1 MASNTIPKAFVL
13 VHGAWNGG
21 WCWRR
26 VADLLR
32 SRGHSVTTPTQT
44 GLGERSHLL
53 SESITLSVFIDDIVN
68 HLTWEDLTNV
78 VLVGHSFGGITIT
91 GVADAVPERIAKLI
105 YLDGAIL
112 KNGEALFDLFPDEIV
127 EARIKAANETSGGLT
142 IPTPPAE
149 YFGHTDP
156 ADIAFV
162 ERQLTPHPIATYK
175 NSLAINGP
183 AGNGL
188 PTIYIECVDPVLE
201 PMRVF
206 HQRARE
212 AGWPISEIAAG
223 HDAMTI
229 DPVATADL
237 LEKHSA

>member
-1 MASNTIPKAFVL
+1 MAPNTIPKTFVL
-13 VHGAWNGG
+13 VHGAWHGG
-21 WCWRR
+21 WCWER
-26 VADLLR
+26 VADVLR

-53 SESITLSVFIDDIVN
+53 SEAVTLSVFIDDIVN

-105 YLDGAIL
+105 YLDGMIL
-112 KNGEALFDLFPDEIV
+112 ENGEALFDLYPKEIV
-127 EARIKAANETSGGLT
+127 EARIAAANETSGGLAMAAH
-142 IPTPPAE
+142 PAE
-149 YFGHTDP
+149 IFGVFDP
-156 ADIAFV
+156 ADVAFV
-162 ERQLTPHPIATYK
+162 ERRLTPHPIATYRNALTI
-175 NSLAINGP
+175 NSP

-188 PTIYIECVDPVLE
+188 PTHYIMCTDPVME
-201 PMRVF
+201 VIRDF

-212 AGWPISEIAAG
+212 AGWPISELAAG
-223 HDAMTI
+223 HDAMVTE
-229 DPVATADL
+229 PVATADL

>member
-1 MASNTIPKAFVL
+1 MASNTIPKAYVL
-13 VHGAWNGG
+13 VHGGWHGG
-21 WCWRR
+21 WCWKR
-26 VADLLR
+26 VADVLR
-32 SRGHSVTTPTQT
+32 SRGHNVTTPTQT

-68 HLTWEDLTNV
+68 HLTWENLTSV

-112 KNGEALFDLFPDEIV
+112 ENGEALFDLYPKEIA
-127 EARIKAANETSGGLT
+127 EARIQAAKETSGGLAVAA
-142 IPTPPAE
+142 PPAE
-149 YFGHTDP
+149 SFGLSDP
-156 ADIAFV
+156 DDVAFV
-162 ERQLTPHPIATYK
+162 EGRLTPHPLATLK
-175 NSLAINGP
+175 NALTITSL

-188 PTIYIECVDPVLE
+188 PTSYIMCVDPIYE
-201 PMRVF
+201 AIRVF

-223 HDAMTI
+223 HDVMVSK
-229 DPVATADL
+229 PVATADL